1 MAHGT
6 LIGGTYYGITGGKC
20 LVGGTEYAIKKGRT
34 LVGGTGYDVQ
44 FTKVATITITGSS
57 RLPTGSSRRFAFET
71 TFPDGSVEYTKF
83 DGTYVFEIPESGAV
97 LKIERGTYYSA
108 TIYINGSET
117 SSRSRSVMF
126 GDNTQIYEARIEFS
140 ARGSKYKADL
150 IY

>member
-57 RLPTGSSRRFAFET
+57 RLPTGTSRRFAFET
-71 TFPDGSVEYTKF
+71 TFPDGSVEYRNF

-97 LKIERGTYYSA
+97 LRLERGTYYDA
-108 TIYINGSET
+108 TIYLNGT
-117 SSRSRSVMF
+117 VTASSSWSVRL
-126 GDNTQIYEARIEFS
+126 GDETQIYEARIEFS